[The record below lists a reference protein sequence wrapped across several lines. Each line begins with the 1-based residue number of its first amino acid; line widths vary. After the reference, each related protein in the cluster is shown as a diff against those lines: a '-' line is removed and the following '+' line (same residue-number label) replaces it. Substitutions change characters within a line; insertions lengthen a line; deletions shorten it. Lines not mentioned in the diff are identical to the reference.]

1 MPLTNNRFLEY
12 LARIYDG
19 SEVQET
25 VGTLNLKI
33 ARLNYRLRVL
43 QQDQAMSCPYPAYQA
58 NLIQEYL
65 QLQLQL
71 HQLIHYRHEI
81 L

>member
-1 MPLTNNRFLEY
+1 MDQKVP
-12 LARIYDG
+12 
-19 SEVQET
+19 ET